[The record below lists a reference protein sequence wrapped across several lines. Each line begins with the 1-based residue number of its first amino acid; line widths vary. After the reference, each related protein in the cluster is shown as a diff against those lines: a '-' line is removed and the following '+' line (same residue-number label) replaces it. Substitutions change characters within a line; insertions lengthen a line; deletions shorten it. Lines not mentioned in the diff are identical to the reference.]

1 MVKLIIFD
9 VCWTMYKSNT
19 TFDFIKYV
27 YKVECIN
34 SFKLIF
40 LNSLIVKFSIL
51 LLGKLVGRDIYRELF
66 VKLLKGFSKERLQKT
81 SEKFYNEFLL
91 DKKIDYTFN
100 LINSMPLNSIIL
112 CSASLDIVVEHIAK
126 MLNANFFASELEFK
140 NGICTGRINN
150 DLLGE
155 KNKIFEH
162 ENIDLVVTDNL
173 SDLELVKK
181 SSKSIILSNP
191 KNIGFWERNGL
202 TVDYILED

>member
-81 SEKFYNEFLL
+81 SEKYFMLHLSTLKPTDITIYFQNIHIVI
-91 DKKIDYTFN
+91 KKKN
-100 LINSMPLNSIIL
+100 LIF
-112 CSASLDIVVEHIAK
+112 D
-126 MLNANFFASELEFK
+126 
-140 NGICTGRINN
+140 
-150 DLLGE
+150 DL
-155 KNKIFEH
+155 
-162 ENIDLVVTDNL
+162 
-173 SDLELVKK
+173 
-181 SSKSIILSNP
+181 
-191 KNIGFWERNGL
+191 
-202 TVDYILED
+202 